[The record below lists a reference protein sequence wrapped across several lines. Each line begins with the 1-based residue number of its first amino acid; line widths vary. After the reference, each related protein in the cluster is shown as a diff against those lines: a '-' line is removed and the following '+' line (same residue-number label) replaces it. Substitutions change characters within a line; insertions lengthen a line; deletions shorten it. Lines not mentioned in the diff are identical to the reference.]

1 MERRS
6 REMDSNSDVGLEF
19 RLWIRIQIMAVLR
32 RAACAALDER
42 WRQAGGK
49 WRGYGGDMEG
59 IWRRYAYGGD
69 MEGRSSGDGGEMEVR
84 RIRIQMMESNSDY
97 GCPAVR
103 NTHHTHHTTHND
115 TPCQHA
121 MTHEPPLALH
131 ARSTGCAPQ
140 NEEQQPTANLAL
152 EPAPHPHPRVGLR

>member
-1 MERRS
+1 
-6 REMDSNSDVGLEF
+6 
-19 RLWIRIQIMAVLR
+19 
-32 RAACAALDER
+32 
-42 WRQAGGK
+42 
-49 WRGYGGDMEG
+49 MEG

-152 EPAPHPHPRVGLR
+152 EPAPHPPPRVGLR